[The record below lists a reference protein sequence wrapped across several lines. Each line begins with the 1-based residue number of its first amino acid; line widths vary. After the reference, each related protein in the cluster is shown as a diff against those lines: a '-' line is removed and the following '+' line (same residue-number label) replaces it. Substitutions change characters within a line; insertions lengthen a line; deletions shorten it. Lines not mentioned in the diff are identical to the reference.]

1 MDKTERS
8 DAPSV
13 VKAKA
18 EPEQSGTNVIAIAVI
33 LAAAVILG
41 LTVLPKLN
49 FSSTTDPTKR
59 EPAPAFTLPVIHD
72 SSNETPELM
81 PGRAPAAQLSLADL
95 KGQPVILDFWA
106 TWCGPCQMQTPILD
120 RVARRY
126 QDKGLKVVGVNVHD
140 DDPVAARK
148 YAQKKNLSY
157 PIVVDESGLAQR
169 DYAVNNLP
177 SLILVDREGR
187 IVRVSRGLVDEATL
201 DRMVRDIL

>member
-1 MDKTERS
+1 MEKTQ
-8 DAPSV
+8 PST
-13 VKAKA
+13 KAKA
-18 EPEQSGTNVIAIAVI
+18 EPAQSGTNVIASAVVV
-33 LAAAVILG
+33 AAAVILG
-41 LTVLPKLN
+41 LTVLPKLS
-49 FSSTTDPTKR
+49 FSSSSDPSKR

-72 SSNETPELM
+72 SAAETPSLV

-95 KGQPVILDFWA
+95 KGKPVILDFWA

-120 RVARRY
+120 RIARRY
-126 QDKGLKVVGVNVHD
+126 QDKGLTIVGVNVHD
-140 DDPVAARK
+140 DDHAAARK

-157 PIVVDESGLAQR
+157 PIVVDETGMAQR